1 MRVYPLPRFR
11 AQSRFARWP
20 QSASMIEATN
30 PYASAPMQALLAR
43 EMAALAPVLSA
54 AYGNYGLF
62 VRPRQGGAT
71 LPAHLLG
78 KIVELD
84 VEGDGL
90 LAGAVRCAPWQ
101 LPFASESFKVL
112 VVQHALERIVDAEAC
127 VAELARVL
135 APEGIALMLGFNP
148 LGSWRPWLMRRAHG
162 LRLRSARVCRAQL
175 EREQVDTLQ
184 VRFPGEL
191 WPRAR
196 TTTGPEQ
203 PTHSLLARFG
213 SSWLLIAR
221 KRRSTLTPIRLRK
234 LAREAARAPQL
245 APGAHRNCA

>member
-1 MRVYPLPRFR
+1 MV
-11 AQSRFARWP
+11 
-20 QSASMIEATN
+20 EATN
-30 PYASAPMQALLAR
+30 PYANPLMQALLAR
-43 EMAALAPVLSA
+43 EIAALAPILST
-54 AYGNYGLF
+54 AYGNYGLLL
-62 VRPRQGGAT
+62 RPRQGSAT

-78 KIVELD
+78 KIVELE
-84 VEGDGL
+84 VEDDGL

-112 VVQHALERIVDAEAC
+112 IVQHALERIVDAEAC

-148 LGSWRPWLMRRAHG
+148 LGTWRPWLMRRARG
-162 LRLRSARVCRAQL
+162 LRLRSARVCKAQL
-175 EREQVDTLQ
+175 EREQIDTLQ

-191 WPRAR
+191 WPRAKA
-196 TTTGPEQ
+196 TTAPEQ

-213 SSWLLIAR
+213 SSWLLLAR

-234 LAREAARAPQL
+234 LAREAVRAPQL

>member
-1 MRVYPLPRFR
+1 MV
-11 AQSRFARWP
+11 
-20 QSASMIEATN
+20 EATN

-78 KIVELD
+78 KIVEID
-84 VEGDGL
+84 VEDDGL
-90 LAGAVRCAPWQ
+90 LDGAVRCAPWQ

-148 LGSWRPWLMRRAHG
+148 LGTWRPWLMRRARG
-162 LRLRSARVCRAQL
+162 LCLRSARVCSAQL
-175 EREQVDTLQ
+175 NREHIDTLQ

-196 TTTGPEQ
+196 TTTGPGR

-221 KRRSTLTPIRLRK
+221 KRRSTLTPVRMRT

>member
-11 AQSRFARWP
+11 AQSRFARWL
-20 QSASMIEATN
+20 QFASMVEATN

-43 EMAALAPVLSA
+43 EIAALAPVLSA

-62 VRPRQGGAT
+62 VRPLRDGAT
-71 LPAHLLG
+71 LPEHLLG

-84 VEGDGL
+84 VDDGGF
-90 LAGAVRCAPWQ
+90 LAGDVRCTPWQ

-112 VVQHALERIVDAEAC
+112 IVQHALERIVDAEAC

-148 LGSWRPWLMRRAHG
+148 FGTWRPWLMRRAHG
-162 LRLRSARVCRAQL
+162 LRLRSARVCKAQL
-175 EREQVDTLQ
+175 EREQIDTLQ

-191 WPRAR
+191 WPRAKAMA
-196 TTTGPEQ
+196 GPEK
-203 PTHSLLARFG
+203 PAHSLLARVG

-221 KRRSTLTPIRLRK
+221 KRRSTLTPIRPRK

>member
-1 MRVYPLPRFR
+1 MV
-11 AQSRFARWP
+11 
-20 QSASMIEATN
+20 EATN

-43 EMAALAPVLSA
+43 ELAALAPVLSA

-84 VEGDGL
+84 VEDDGL

-112 VVQHALERIVDAEAC
+112 IVQHALERIVDAEAC

-148 LGSWRPWLMRRAHG
+148 LGTWRPWLMRRARG
-162 LRLRSARVCRAQL
+162 LRLHSARVCRAQL
-175 EREQVDTLQ
+175 DREQIDTLQ

-196 TTTGPEQ
+196 TTTGPRK

-234 LAREAARAPQL
+234 LARETARAPQL

>member
-11 AQSRFARWP
+11 AQSRFARWL
-20 QSASMIEATN
+20 QFASMVEATN

-84 VEGDGL
+84 VEDDGL

-112 VVQHALERIVDAEAC
+112 IVQHALERIADAEAC
-127 VAELARVL
+127 LAELARVL
-135 APEGIALMLGFNP
+135 APEGIALMIGFNP
-148 LGSWRPWLMRRAHG
+148 LGTWRPWLMRRVRG
-162 LRLRSARVCRAQL
+162 LRLCSARVCRAQL
-175 EREQVDTLQ
+175 ERERIDTLQ

-196 TTTGPEQ
+196 AKTGPEK

-234 LAREAARAPQL
+234 MACEAARAPQL

>member
-1 MRVYPLPRFR
+1 MV
-11 AQSRFARWP
+11 
-20 QSASMIEATN
+20 EATN

-43 EMAALAPVLSA
+43 EIAALAPVLSA
-54 AYGNYGLF
+54 AYGNCGLLL
-62 VRPRQGGAT
+62 RPRQGGAT

-84 VEGDGL
+84 VEDDGL

-112 VVQHALERIVDAEAC
+112 IVQHALERIVDAEAC

-148 LGSWRPWLMRRAHG
+148 LGTWRPWLMRRARG
-162 LRLRSARVCRAQL
+162 LRLRSARVCKAQL
-175 EREQVDTLQ
+175 EREQIDTLQ

-191 WPRAR
+191 LPRVK
-196 TTTGPEQ
+196 TTTGPEK

-234 LAREAARAPQL
+234 LAREAARTPQF
-245 APGAHRNCA
+245 APGAHRNRA

>member
-1 MRVYPLPRFR
+1 MRVYPLPPFR
-11 AQSRFARWP
+11 AQSRFARWL

-43 EMAALAPVLSA
+43 EAVALAPILSA
-54 AYGNYGLF
+54 AYGNYGLLL
-62 VRPRQGGAT
+62 RPRQGGAT

-84 VEGDGL
+84 VEDDGL

-112 VVQHALERIVDAEAC
+112 IVQHALERIVDIEDC

-148 LGSWRPWLMRRAHG
+148 LGTWRPWLMRRARG
-162 LRLRSARVCRAQL
+162 LRLRSAGVCKAQL
-175 EREQVDTLQ
+175 QREQIDTLQ
-184 VRFPGEL
+184 IRFPGVL
-191 WPRAR
+191 WPRA
-196 TTTGPEQ
+196 GAMAEPEK
-203 PTHSLLARFG
+203 PAHPVLARFG

-234 LAREAARAPQL
+234 PAREAARVPQL